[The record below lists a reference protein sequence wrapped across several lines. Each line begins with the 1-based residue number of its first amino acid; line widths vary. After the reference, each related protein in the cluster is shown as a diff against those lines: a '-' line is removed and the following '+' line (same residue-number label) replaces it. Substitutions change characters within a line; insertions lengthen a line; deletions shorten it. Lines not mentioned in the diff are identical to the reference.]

1 LILSQPIGYT
11 QFMAHLAQVASEV
24 RIGLKL
30 LAASLFVVAIL
41 FIFFKGG
48 EIAKNLFFPTPP
60 APPEEKFGKLPP
72 VTFPTQNPQ
81 NYEYRINTLTGRL
94 PSFPEVCKLYKNSLY
109 CQVKVYK
116 VKKREPSLVALKS
129 ARDKLQVIGYTENE
143 SRISE
148 EEYQW
153 TNSKGKTIR
162 MNILT
167 GNFKIFS
174 NFLGESSGSLTGEA
188 ARKEGAFELVER
200 LLENL
205 GLETEDLDQEPST
218 LTYLKLEN
226 GTLIK
231 SQSLNEA
238 NFARLDLFQ
247 KNLDNH
253 EIYYPG
259 LAESLMYFIIESDSS
274 NLPNVVD
281 ASFSHFIADSSN
293 FSTYPIKTAEAAF
306 EDLKQG
312 NALVFSND
320 KNVKLIDIIDV
331 SLGYYIG
338 DENQQYFLPIVVFKG
353 KEFTAYV
360 QAIIQPR

>member
-1 LILSQPIGYT
+1 
-11 QFMAHLAQVASEV
+11 MAHLAQVASEV

-81 NYEYRINTLTGRL
+81 DYEYRINTLTGGL
-94 PSFPEVCKLYKNSLY
+94 PSFPEACKPYKNSLY
-109 CQVKVYK
+109 CQMKVYK

-143 SRISE
+143 SRMSE

-153 TNSKGKTIR
+153 TNSEGKTIR

-188 ARKEGAFELVER
+188 VRKEGAFELVER

-205 GLETEDLDQEPST
+205 DLETEDLDQETST

-231 SQSLNEA
+231 AQSRNVA

-247 KNLDNH
+247 KNLDNYK
-253 EIYYPG
+253 IYYPG
-259 LAESLMYFIIESDSS
+259 LTESLMYFIIKDGNSLSS
-274 NLPNVVD
+274 LVET
-281 ASFSHFIADSSN
+281 SFSHFTADSSN
-293 FSTYPIKTAEAAF
+293 SSTYPIKTAEAAF

-312 NALVFSND
+312 NALVFAND

-331 SLGYYIG
+331 SLGYYMG
-338 DENQQYFLPIVVFKG
+338 GEDQQYFLPIVVFKG
-353 KEFTAYV
+353 KGFTAYV
-360 QAIIQPR
+360 QAVI

>member
-1 LILSQPIGYT
+1 
-11 QFMAHLAQVASEV
+11 MAHLAQVASEV

-41 FIFFKGG
+41 FIFFRGG

-60 APPEEKFGKLPP
+60 APPEEKFGKLPTI
-72 VTFPTQNPQ
+72 TFPDQNPQ
-81 NYEYRINTLTGRL
+81 DYEYRINTLTGRL
-94 PSFPEVCKLYKNSLY
+94 PSFPEACKSYKNSLY
-109 CQVKVYK
+109 CQMKVYK

-129 ARDKLQVIGYTENE
+129 AKDKLQVIGYTENE
-143 SRISE
+143 SRMSE

-153 TNSKGKTIR
+153 TNPEGQTIR

-174 NFLGESSGSLTGEA
+174 NFLGESPGSLTGEA
-188 ARKEGAFELVER
+188 VRKEGAFELIER

-205 GLETEDLDQEPST
+205 GLETEDLDQEIST

-226 GTLIK
+226 GALIK
-231 SQSLNEA
+231 AQSLNEA
-238 NFARLDLFQ
+238 NFARLDLSQ

-253 EIYYPG
+253 KIYYPG
-259 LAESLMYFIIESDSS
+259 LTESLMHFVIRSGS
-274 NLPNVVD
+274 NLTNVVD
-281 ASFSHFIADSSN
+281 ASFSHPIADSSN

-312 NALVFSND
+312 NAHVIAND

-338 DENQQYFLPIVVFKG
+338 DETQQYFLPIVVFKG

-360 QAIIQPR
+360 QAVIQPR